1 MTDASDRDPDLNA
14 LSLAELEQRLRE
26 AEARLPAH
34 SVRPAQLAAIEALE
48 EAIARRRRSDD
59 EQG

>member
-1 MTDASDRDPDLNA
+1 MNAGRDGDPDLDA

-34 SVRPAQLAAIEALE
+34 SVRPAQLAAVEALE

>member
-1 MTDASDRDPDLNA
+1 MTEAADRDPDLDA

-48 EAIARRRRSDD
+48 QAIARRQSDD
-59 EQG
+59 EQD

>member
-1 MTDASDRDPDLNA
+1 MTGADGETDLDA

-48 EAIARRRRSDD
+48 EAIARRRQTDD

>member
-1 MTDASDRDPDLNA
+1 MTGADGETDLDA

-48 EAIARRRRSDD
+48 QAIARRQSDD
-59 EQG
+59 EQD

>member
-1 MTDASDRDPDLNA
+1 MSAGRDGDPELEA

-34 SVRPAQLAAIEALE
+34 SVRPAQLAEVEALE
-48 EAIARRRRSDD
+48 EAIARRRSED
-59 EQG
+59 EQD

>member
-1 MTDASDRDPDLNA
+1 MTEAADRDPDLDA

-48 EAIARRRRSDD
+48 EAIARRQSDD
-59 EQG
+59 EQD